1 MAVKFNWRNPLWTF
15 GLVLLW
21 RAALLV
27 FTAQPVPANDAF
39 FYDGAV
45 VNWLRHGHYFNPA
58 IADLFPISGG
68 QVFSAYPP
76 GYPAAALVWMTV
88 FGTGVMSAMALHLA
102 LFAAAGFLTLA
113 IVKKFFPPAANHGV
127 VALLFLG
134 MTFGDRPEDLAHVF
148 GLGSLLLVMRH
159 RAGDGGWK
167 PAAIVALL
175 LLVALFT
182 SPVSAA
188 FYFGVGFV
196 AVAAAWLAHRRSL
209 VFMPFVAAAVMFAAI
224 TLALARLEPLW
235 WRGFM
240 ETARQQSVVTSG
252 LHLPRGLD
260 LIKLVRNA
268 PVFLLA
274 AAFVPVALA
283 RRKQLAGDPWMPLT
297 AGILTA
303 GWALFVASV
312 TLLAPNYV
320 GYALFSQ
327 IILAAGLLALGE
339 KLFPGKTRW
348 LAVLILGCA
357 ALVSVRAVGMTTW
370 GAACAWKN
378 SHGRTQ
384 ATLRAELAPFTQTN
398 LPVLVSSAYL
408 YRAAE
413 LGVRR
418 PVYADWYFNHAAW
431 TNDAEVNALARLRP
445 PKLVLTQFDYYR
457 SFVPV
462 LEQLR
467 QHPRLVEFTVRDQA
481 AVRTPDS
488 IPALQ
493 RVVQHI
499 SWAPVIVDLAW
510 KNPPAPAA
518 NSAPAR

>member
-1 MAVKFNWRNPLWTF
+1 MKFNLRNPFFLF

-21 RAALLV
+21 RVALLV
-27 FTAQPVPANDAF
+27 FTAQPIPASDAF

-45 VNWLRHGHYFNPA
+45 VNWLRHGHYFIPA
-58 IADLFPISGG
+58 AADLFPISGS

-76 GYPAAALVWMTV
+76 GYQAAVLVWMTV
-88 FGTGVMSAMALHLA
+88 FGTSVISSMALHLA
-102 LFAAAGFLTLA
+102 LFAASGFLALA
-113 IVKKFFPPAANHGV
+113 MVKKFFPPAANYAV

-148 GLGSLLLVMRH
+148 GLGSLLLVVRH
-159 RAGDGGWK
+159 IAGNGGWK
-167 PAAIVALL
+167 PAAAVALL
-175 LLVALFT
+175 LVVALFT

-188 FYFGVGFV
+188 YYFGIGFTT
-196 AVAAAWLAHRRSL
+196 AAAAWLAHRRNI
-209 VFMPFVAAAVMFAAI
+209 VFAPFIAAAAMFAAI
-224 TLALARLEPLW
+224 TFAITRLEPLW
-235 WRGFM
+235 WQGFM
-240 ETARQQSVVTSG
+240 ETARQQSVVTTG
-252 LHLPRGLD
+252 FHLPHGLEI
-260 LIKLVRNA
+260 IKLVRNA

-274 AAFVPVALA
+274 LAFVPVALA
-283 RRKQLAGDPWMPLT
+283 RRKQLAGEPWLLLT
-297 AGILTA
+297 AGIFVV
-303 GWALFVASV
+303 GWALLVASV

-339 KLFPGKTRW
+339 KLFPGKFRW
-348 LAVLILGCA
+348 LTVLILGCA

-384 ATLRAELAPFTQTN
+384 ATLRAELAPFARTN

-408 YRAAE
+408 YSAAE
-413 LGVRR
+413 LGVQR
-418 PVYADWYFNHAAW
+418 PVYADWYFDHAAW
-431 TNDAEVNALARLRP
+431 TNDAEVNALIRLKP
-445 PKLVLTQFDYYR
+445 AKLVLTQFDYYR

-462 LEQLR
+462 LERLR
-467 QHPRLVEFTVRDQA
+467 QLPGLVELTVRDQA

-488 IPALQ
+488 IPSLQ

-499 SWAPVIVDLAW
+499 SWAPVIVDLDW
-510 KNPPAPAA
+510 KPATPE
-518 NSAPAR
+518 ARGR